1 LRDEFGNG
9 EQFYSKAGEVIALPD
24 LKADRPH
31 REFLEWHLERVFKA
45 S

>member
-9 EQFYSKAGEVIALPD
+9 DQFYAREGTVIALPD
-24 LKADRPH
+24 RRPDRPS
-31 REFLEWHLERVFKA
+31 REFLEWHMDEVFRA